1 MSILNII
8 EEDEVI
14 IETSLSYKDIQKL
27 NPPLSIFKNILK
39 PLKIIDKNGELL
51 GWWPSVKGLFHP
63 VAKNTSFSFVIEKR
77 LCAMAMPSF
86 YVRSI
91 REEIE
96 FLLSMNI
103 HFIINLTDLDYK
115 SPDYRKNFKIID
127 VPVPDFDAPTFDQI
141 EKIWD
146 IFKKSNSKKR
156 LCIHCVAGRGR
167 TGTVLA
173 CLIGRYYHLKPDI
186 AIDKTR
192 KMRPGSIETGLQ
204 EEFIWDYLYSLDDLY
219 D

>member
-8 EEDEVI
+8 EEQEII
-14 IETSLSYKDIQKL
+14 IETSHSYRDIQRL
-27 NPPLSIFKNILK
+27 NPPISIFKDPLK
-39 PLKIIDKNGELL
+39 PLKIIDENGILL
-51 GWWPSVKGLFHP
+51 GWWPSLKDFFHP
-63 VAKNTSFSFVIEKR
+63 VCRDTNFSFVIEKR

-91 REEIE
+91 KEEIR
-96 FLLSMNI
+96 FLLDMDI
-103 HFIINLTDLDYK
+103 HFIVNLTDLDYK

-146 IFKKSNSKKR
+146 IFKTSNSKRR

-173 CLIGRYYHLKPDI
+173 CILGRYHHLKPDI
-186 AIDKTR
+186 AIDRIR

-204 EEFIWDYLYSLDDLY
+204 EEFIWDYLYSLDS
-219 D
+219 